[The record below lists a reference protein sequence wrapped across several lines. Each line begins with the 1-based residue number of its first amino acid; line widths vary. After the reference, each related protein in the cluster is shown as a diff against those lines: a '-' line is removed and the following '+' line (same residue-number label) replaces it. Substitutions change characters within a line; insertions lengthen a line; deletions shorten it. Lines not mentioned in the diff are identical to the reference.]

1 MLDELLED
9 AAERMAYAVQHT
21 QSEFATLRTDRASGA
36 VLSRV
41 MVDYYGE
48 KVALLEL
55 ARTATHEN
63 LLVVVPHDSNDLVA
77 IERAIRLSGLDLNP
91 ASDGKVIRL
100 VFPPLTEERRRQLVK
115 MARSM
120 AEEGRVAIRHIRR
133 STRSDLGEL
142 SESEDEVWRSEK
154 KLQQQTDR
162 HIAMTDELLANKERE
177 LLKI

>member
-9 AAERMAYAVQHT
+9 AAERMASAVRHT
-21 QSEFATLRTDRASGA
+21 QGEFATLRTDRASGA

-41 MVDYYGE
+41 MVDYYGV

-55 ARTATHEN
+55 ARTTTHEN
-63 LLVVVPHDSNDLVA
+63 LLVVIPHDTNDLVS

-100 VFPPLTEERRRQLVK
+100 VFPPLTEERRRRLVK
-115 MARSM
+115 MARNM

-133 STRSDLGEL
+133 ATRNDLGEL
-142 SESEDEVWRSEK
+142 GESEDDVWRAEK
-154 KLQQQTDR
+154 KLQDHTDR
-162 HIAMTDELLANKERE
+162 HIAMTDDLLANKERE

>member
-9 AAERMAYAVQHT
+9 AVDRMASAVRHT

-41 MVDYYGE
+41 MVDYYGV

-55 ARTATHEN
+55 ARTTTHEN
-63 LLVVVPHDSNDLVA
+63 LLVVIPHDTNDLVS

-100 VFPPLTEERRRQLVK
+100 VFPPLTEERRRRLVK
-115 MARSM
+115 MARNM

-133 STRSDLGEL
+133 ATRSDLGEL
-142 SESEDEVWRSEK
+142 GESEDDVWRAEK
-154 KLQQQTDR
+154 KLQDHTDR
-162 HIAMTDELLANKERE
+162 HIAMTDDLLANKERE